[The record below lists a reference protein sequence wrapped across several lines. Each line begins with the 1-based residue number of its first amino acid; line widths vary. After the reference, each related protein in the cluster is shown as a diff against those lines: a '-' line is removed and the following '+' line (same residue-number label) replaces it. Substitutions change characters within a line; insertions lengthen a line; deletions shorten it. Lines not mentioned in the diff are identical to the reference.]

1 MALDATAFIATL
13 PAEMRETGTI
23 GAVSA
28 TTGMASASAEEIEHL
43 YGTASRYKGS
53 RWLDAAVFGEPV
65 SQTRYTSGGVAR
77 IIIGVRKYPGDL
89 RRIDL
94 GQDVV

>member
-1 MALDATAFIATL
+1 MDATQFIACL
-13 PAEMRETGTI
+13 PTDQRETGTI

-28 TTGMASASAEEIEHL
+28 TVGLASVSAEVAAHL
-43 YGTASRYKGS
+43 YGTANRYKGS
-53 RWLDAAVFGEPV
+53 RWLDASVFGEPA
-65 SQTRYTSGGVAR
+65 SQTRYTAGGVAR
-77 IIIGVRKYPGDL
+77 IIIGVHRYPGNL

>member
-1 MALDATAFIATL
+1 MDATAFISCL
-13 PAEMRETGTI
+13 PAEQRETGTI

-28 TTGMASASAEEIEHL
+28 TVGMASVSAEVAANL
-43 YGTASRYKGS
+43 YGTANRYKGS
-53 RWLDAAVFGEPV
+53 RWLDKAIFGEPAA
-65 SQTRYTSGGVAR
+65 QTRYTGAGTAY
-77 IIIGVRKYPGDL
+77 IIIGVHRYPGTL

>member
-1 MALDATAFIATL
+1 MNATAFITCL
-13 PAEMRETGTI
+13 PAEQRETGTI

-28 TTGMASASAEEIEHL
+28 TVGMASVSAEVATVL

-53 RWLDAAVFGEPV
+53 RWLDKSVFGEPAA
-65 SQTRYTSGGVAR
+65 QTRYTGGGTAY
-77 IIIGVRKYPGDL
+77 IILGVHRYPGNL